1 MRVALGTALVIMG
14 IFGWLPILGF
24 WMIPLGLV
32 ILSVDFHFVRRFRRR
47 LEVWSGRRRRARQA
61 TNHKP
66 ERSRDE

>member
-24 WMIPLGLV
+24 WMIPLGLIV
-32 ILSVDFHFVRRFRRR
+32 LSADFHYVRRFRRR

-61 TNHKP
+61 TSNKP